1 MRIVMTGA
9 TGFLGHHLCQRLVE
23 AGHQVH
29 AYTRSRQSVLRRC
42 PGVEPFTS
50 WQQLDQTFE
59 CDAAINLSGEPIVG
73 PRWTHARKAVLWQSR
88 IGVTRDLVNWMISL
102 DRKPKVLI
110 SGSAVGYYGQQGD
123 AVLTE
128 HSQVSQ
134 NEDFAREIC
143 IAWEAAAMEAAL
155 SGLRVCCIR
164 TGLVLG
170 KDGGILQRMLPA
182 FRFGLGG
189 AIGSGGQWMPWIHLD
204 DYLGLLVFILEHEK
218 LQGAFN
224 ATSPQPVTN
233 AEFSRILAQTLH
245 RPALLNVPD
254 RFLRLAMGE
263 MAEILLGGQR
273 ALPTALQEAGFHFRH
288 VDLTTA
294 LEDLLR

>member
-9 TGFLGHHLCQRLVE
+9 TGFLGRHLCRRLLD
-23 AGHQVH
+23 AGHQIH
-29 AYTRSRQSVLRRC
+29 AYTRSPQRVLRRC
-42 PGVEPFTS
+42 PGAEPFTS
-50 WQQLDQTFE
+50 WQQLDRGFE

-73 PRWTHARKAVLWQSR
+73 PRWTHARKAILWQSR
-88 IGVTRDLVNWMISL
+88 IGVTRDLVSWMLSL
-102 DRKPKVLI
+102 DRKPKLLI

-123 AVLTE
+123 AVLNE
-128 HSQVSQ
+128 RSQVSQ
-134 NEDFAREIC
+134 DDDFAREIC
-143 IAWEAAAMEAAL
+143 VAWEAAAMEASL
-155 SGLRVCCIR
+155 SGISVCCIR

-189 AIGSGGQWMPWIHLD
+189 AMGAGTQWMPWIHLD
-204 DYLGLLVFILEHEK
+204 DYLNLLIFILKHEK
-218 LQGAFN
+218 LQGPFN
-224 ATSPQPVTN
+224 ATSPAPVTN
-233 AEFSRILAQTLH
+233 ASFSRILAQTLR

-263 MAEILLGGQR
+263 MSDIVLGGQR
-273 ALPTALQEAGFHFRH
+273 ALPVALQDAGFHFRH
-288 VDLTTA
+288 PDLTEA